1 MKKRAKRFLGL
12 LVAVCIVFVLF
23 GVAVPTTAHAEENRQ
38 ETQILPSSKAKKN
51 REGVQT
57 GWGRINYPYLSVFT
71 MKVLPRRYAATVTVK
86 GSWLRAVTLTKSTK
100 LKLYGLYEDSR
111 GDVYRHVG
119 VTYQNTDYYGYILA
133 DRIVVTENFVTQV
146 TSAPKPTATS
156 SPTPTATPLPKPTA
170 TPLPKPTATSIPTMT
185 PSPKPTVT
193 PISKPTATPV
203 PTATPTPR
211 PTATLVPEPVYELVS
226 EGYYDRNVIPDRYNT
241 GCSGILTKINSA
253 GTVDGVEYKLG
264 DNGNTVVI
272 DLYYSKVNTA
282 LSDVVVIR
290 NKDFSDKK
298 LAVRHSAMA
307 VNNIIIRFENC
318 KFAGVATDVDQDMAD
333 FYFTN
338 CTFQRFYGSNSTF
351 VDCFFGDSC
360 GDAMNPFKNITVQH
374 CYFGGF
380 PQIVTGGT
388 HTDAMQVYGKA
399 DIDAENIVFSDC
411 RIEIPI
417 VKSMKGQ
424 SNGGINACLMVQ
436 LEYSNARNFLFEDCI
451 INGGGYSI
459 YAHAVKGDWSMENI
473 VFRNI
478 SIGSG
483 HLYNDIYPHISEAV
497 VFEGL
502 HDTEQ
507 LYVSSVWKDVEG
519 KIHLYVT
526 NDTAEDKTLLVVTE
540 FGTKE
545 ICVPSKATAEE
556 NGATMTEEL
565 PIDIEVTIEGV
576 ETNWIVCYDGTET
589 ADNQI
594 RYVNWSGEVV
604 RRTVK

>member
-1 MKKRAKRFLGL
+1 RFLGL

-51 REGVQT
+51 SEGVQT
-57 GWGRINYPYLSVFT
+57 GWGRINYPYWSVFT

-100 LKLYGLYEDSR
+100 LKLYGLYEDSW

-170 TPLPKPTATSIPTMT
+170 TSVPIVMGKPMATSIPTMT

-193 PISKPTATPV
+193 PTSKPTATPV

-318 KFAGVATDVDQDMAD
+318 KFAGVATDIDQDMAD

-338 CTFQRFYGSNSTF
+338 CTFQNFYGSDSTF

-436 LEYSNARNFLFEDCI
+436 MEYSNARNFLFEDCI

-459 YAHAVKGDWSMENI
+459 YAWGTKAGRLLENVI
-473 VFRNI
+473 FRNI
-478 SIGSG
+478 SVGSG
-483 HLYNDIYPHISEAV
+483 HLYGDVYPYVADTVE
-497 VFEGL
+497 FDNL
-502 HDTEQ
+502 HDTEN
-507 LYVSSVWKDVEG
+507 LYVSSVWKDDENR
-519 KIHLYVT
+519 IHLYVT
-526 NDTAEDKTLLVVTE
+526 NDTALDKTHCVVTNT
-540 FGTKE
+540 GIQK
-545 ICVPSKATAEE
+545 IVIPSKDTVEAE
-556 NGATMTEEL
+556 GAKETEAL
-565 PIDIEVTIEGV
+565 PIDVEVVVDDAE
-576 ETNWIVCYDGTET
+576 WIVCYDG
-589 ADNQI
+589 
-594 RYVNWSGEVV
+594 EV
-604 RRTVK
+604 T